1 MNPLSPLTYYRRH
14 RRSALL
20 LMALITLA
28 TMVLFTIV
36 GVLDSLTLQLDFG
49 YLSRISR
56 VRPDTGYALEPGVI
70 PQIQAHPDVERMIA
84 DNGLSIA
91 VPTLGGIGSMH
102 LMGVSQDDVQ
112 YLMEHCG
119 VRLKEG
125 RLLEPR
131 TDELMLSEEIAR
143 ALELEIGDRVA
154 RSINE
159 DYYEYVLEP
168 LVLVGILEGDP
179 LPSSGQVPVTGSGP
193 SVRVGFVSYEYL
205 DSHELYA
212 PRTVG
217 VLVAAREGRKGAVDE
232 FLEKTIVSAH
242 TEVETYRD
250 VIEVAAQARRFLY
263 LTFGI
268 VNCLVAIAVATVVG
282 VINQIALMRRV
293 SELGLLHALGHHKN
307 RLIRRLTLETAVV
320 TGLGWIVGLALGL
333 LILSWL
339 KANLYYARGMELNLA
354 NLTPLWFVIPI
365 PLMVVALAVL
375 GLKRLFARFDAVAIV
390 ERGKLATE
398 AGSKRQKA
406 KRSAHRPL
414 SFWIYYLRHR
424 RRGIVLVVSAAL
436 VIVGVALPVFLLS
449 AVADAMKPDFEYL
462 RYVSKVTPTSERT
475 VDSGV
480 MGQIRSHPT
489 VEHVI
494 PVISLGLGVDVPP
507 NGLMRTGI
515 YGVLEDDLLALVDLF
530 EMDVREGRLPRP
542 RSNEIALSES
552 VAMNRGL
559 DVGDRIGVPVDE
571 RGGFEPLDIDDIPT
585 EMVVVGIL
593 RQAQDKSLRQ
603 AQDKSLRQ
611 AQDKSLPPRA
621 APARSGQ
628 VLSSGAMWL
637 GLASYEYLE
646 SHELASSRLVYL
658 LVVPADGRKSGL
670 DAWLEESVASAQT
683 DVVTYNSEY
692 REHQQFV
699 RGLVLVFALT
709 GSITAIVAAIA
720 MATLNYIFLA
730 QRQEEFGILHAV
742 GRSRLWLVLR
752 TMKETGSVITV
763 AWLAGAAICCIGLI
777 CFQALVYAPK
787 GLSLNLLNPVPWL
800 LTLPIP
806 LAVVAVGTCTVAWT
820 LSKLDPVSI
829 VERRS

>member
-70 PQIQAHPDVERMIA
+70 PQIQAHPDMERIVP
-84 DNGLSIA
+84 DNGLAIA
-91 VPTLGGIGSMH
+91 VPTLGGIGSMY

-131 TDELMLSEEIAR
+131 TNEFMLSEEIAR
-143 ALELEIGDRVA
+143 ALELEIGDRVD

-159 DYYEYVLEP
+159 DYYEYVLES

-179 LPSSGQVPVTGSGP
+179 LPSSGQAPVTGAGP

-217 VLVAAREGRKGAVDE
+217 VLVAAREGRKEAVDE
-232 FLEKTIVSAH
+232 FLETTIVSAH

-339 KANLYYARGMELNLA
+339 KANPYYARGMELNLA

-398 AGSKRQKA
+398 AGSERQKA
-406 KRSAHRPL
+406 KRSTNKPL
-414 SFWIYYLRHR
+414 SFRIFYLRHR
-424 RRGIVLVVSAAL
+424 RRGLVLVVSAAL
-436 VIVGVALPVFLLS
+436 VIVGVALPVFLFS

-507 NGLMRTGI
+507 NGAMRTSI
-515 YGVLEDDLLALVDLF
+515 YGVLEGDLPALVDLF

-542 RSNEIALSES
+542 RSNEIVLSES
-552 VAMNRGL
+552 IAMNRGL
-559 DVGDRIGVPVDE
+559 RVGDRVGVPVDE
-571 RGGFEPLDIDDIPT
+571 RGESGLLDIDDIPT

-593 RQAQDKSLRQ
+593 RQVQDKSLQ
-603 AQDKSLRQ
+603 
-611 AQDKSLPPRA
+611 PRA
-621 APARSGQ
+621 ARARSGQ
-628 VLSSGAMWL
+628 VLSSGGMWL

-646 SHELASSRLVYL
+646 SHERASSRLIHL
-658 LVVPADGRKSGL
+658 LVVPADGRKNGL

-699 RGLVLVFALT
+699 RGLVLVFALI
-709 GSITAIVAAIA
+709 GSVTAIVAAIA

-763 AWLAGAAICCIGLI
+763 AWLAGVVICCIGLI

-787 GLSLNLLNPVPWL
+787 GLSLNFFNPAPWL
-800 LTLPIP
+800 LTFPIP
-806 LAVVAVGTCTVAWT
+806 LAVVAVGTGTVAWT

-829 VERRS
+829 IERRS

>member
-28 TMVLFTIV
+28 TMVLYTIA

-56 VRPDTGYALEPGVI
+56 VCPDTGYALEPGVI
-70 PQIQAHPDVERMIA
+70 PQIQAHPDVERMIS
-84 DNGLSIA
+84 DNGLTIA
-91 VPTLGGIGSMH
+91 VPTLGGIDSMH
-102 LMGVSQDDVQ
+102 LIGVSQNDVQ

-131 TDELMLSEEIAR
+131 TNEFMLSEEIAR
-143 ALELEIGDRVA
+143 ALELEIGDRVD

-159 DYYEYVLEP
+159 NYYEYVLEP

-179 LPSSGQVPVTGSGP
+179 SPSSGQVPVTGSGP

-217 VLVAAREGRKGAVDE
+217 VLVAAREGRKEAVDE
-232 FLEKTIVSAH
+232 FLETTIASAH
-242 TEVETYRD
+242 TEAETYRD

-268 VNCLVAIAVATVVG
+268 VNCLVAIAVAVVVG

-293 SELGLLHALGHHKN
+293 SELGLLHALGHHRN

-320 TGLGWIVGLALGL
+320 SGLGWIAGLALGL

-354 NLTPLWFVIPI
+354 NLMPLWFVIPI

-375 GLKRLFARFDAVAIV
+375 GLRRLFARLDAVAIV
-390 ERGKLATE
+390 ERGKLGTE

-406 KRSAHRPL
+406 KRSSNKPL
-414 SFWIYYLRHR
+414 SSWIFYLRHR

-449 AVADAMKPDFEYL
+449 AVTDAMKPDFEYL
-462 RYVSKVTPTSERT
+462 RYVSKVTPSSKRT

-494 PVISLGLGVDVPP
+494 PVMSLGLQVDVPP
-507 NGLMRTGI
+507 SGVRRANI
-515 YGVLEDDLLALVDLF
+515 YGVLEGDLLALVDLF
-530 EMDVREGRLPRP
+530 EMDVGEGRLPRP
-542 RSNEIALSES
+542 RSNEIVLSEP
-552 VAMNRGL
+552 VALNRGL
-559 DVGDRIGVPVDE
+559 HVGDRIGVPVYE
-571 RGGFEPLDIDDIPT
+571 RGKFELLDFDDIPT

-593 RQAQDKSLRQ
+593 Q
-603 AQDKSLRQ
+603 
-611 AQDKSLPPRA
+611 PRA
-621 APARSGQ
+621 ELSRSGQ
-628 VLSSGAMWL
+628 TLSSGAMWL
-637 GLASYEYLE
+637 GLATYEYVE
-646 SHELASSRLVYL
+646 SHELTSSRLVHL
-658 LVVPADGRKSGL
+658 LVVPADGRKNGL
-670 DAWLEESVASAQT
+670 DAWLEESVASSQT
-683 DVVTYNSEY
+683 DVVTYNSGY
-692 REHQQFV
+692 REHQQNV
-699 RGLVLVFALT
+699 RRLVLVFAVV
-709 GSITAIVAAIA
+709 GSVTAIVAAIA
-720 MATLNYIFLA
+720 MATLNYIFFT

-763 AWLAGAAICCIGLI
+763 AWLAGAVICCIGLI

-787 GLSLNLLNPVPWL
+787 GLSLNFFNPVPWM
-800 LTLPIP
+800 LTFPIP
-806 LAVVAVGTCTVAWT
+806 LAVVAVGTGTVAWT

-829 VERRS
+829 IERR

>member
-28 TMVLFTIV
+28 TMVLYTIV
-36 GVLDSLTLQLDFG
+36 GVLDSLTLQLDFS

-70 PQIQAHPDVERMIA
+70 PQIQAHPDVERMIS
-84 DNGLSIA
+84 DNGLTIA

-102 LMGVSQDDVQ
+102 LIGISQDDVQ

-131 TDELMLSEEIAR
+131 TNEFMLSEEIAR
-143 ALELEIGDRVA
+143 ALELDIGDRVD

-159 DYYEYVLEP
+159 NYYEYVLEP

-179 LPSSGQVPVTGSGP
+179 SPSSGQVPVTGSGP

-212 PRTVG
+212 PRTAG
-217 VLVAAREGRKGAVDE
+217 VLVAAREGRKEAVDE
-232 FLEKTIVSAH
+232 FLETTIASAH

-268 VNCLVAIAVATVVG
+268 VNCLVAIAVAVVVG

-293 SELGLLHALGHHKN
+293 SELGLLHALGHHRN
-307 RLIRRLTLETAVV
+307 RLIRRLTLETVV
-320 TGLGWIVGLALGL
+320 VSGLGWIAGLALGL

-354 NLTPLWFVIPI
+354 NLMPLWFVIPI

-375 GLKRLFARFDAVAIV
+375 GLRRLFARFDAVAIV
-390 ERGKLATE
+390 ERGKLGTE

-406 KRSAHRPL
+406 KRSSSKPL
-414 SFWIYYLRHR
+414 SSWIFYLRHR

-436 VIVGVALPVFLLS
+436 VIVGVALPVFLFS

-462 RYVSKVTPTSERT
+462 RYVSKVTPSSERT

-480 MGQIRSHPT
+480 MGQIRGHPT

-494 PVISLGLGVDVPP
+494 PVMSLGLQVDVPP
-507 NGLMRTGI
+507 SGVMRANI
-515 YGVLEDDLLALVDLF
+515 YGVLEGDLLALVDLF

-542 RSNEIALSES
+542 RSNEIVLSEP
-552 VAMNRGL
+552 VALNRGL
-559 DVGDRIGVPVDE
+559 HVGDRIGVPVYE
-571 RGGFEPLDIDDIPT
+571 RGEFELLDVDDIPT

-593 RQAQDKSLRQ
+593 RQAQDRSLQ
-603 AQDKSLRQ
+603 
-611 AQDKSLPPRA
+611 PRA
-621 APARSGQ
+621 ELSRSGQ
-628 VLSSGAMWL
+628 TLSSGAMWL

-646 SHELASSRLVYL
+646 SHELTSSRLVHL
-658 LVVPADGRKSGL
+658 LVVPADGRKNGL

-699 RGLVLVFALT
+699 RGLVLVFAVT
-709 GSITAIVAAIA
+709 GSVTAIVAAIA
-720 MATLNYIFLA
+720 MATLNYIFFT

-763 AWLAGAAICCIGLI
+763 AWLAGAVICCIGLI

-787 GLSLNLLNPVPWL
+787 GLSLNFFNPVPWM
-800 LTLPIP
+800 LTFPIP
-806 LAVVAVGTCTVAWT
+806 LAVIAVGTGTIART
-820 LSKLDPVSI
+820 LSRLDPVAVI
-829 VERRS
+829 ERR

>member
-14 RRSALL
+14 KRSALL
-20 LMALITLA
+20 LVALITLT
-28 TMVLFTIV
+28 TMVLYTIV
-36 GVLDSLTLQLDFG
+36 GVLDSLTLQLDFS

-70 PQIQAHPDVERMIA
+70 PQIQAHPDVERMIS
-84 DNGLSIA
+84 DNGLTIA
-91 VPTLGGIGSMH
+91 VPTLGGIDSMH
-102 LMGVSQDDVQ
+102 LIGVSQDDVQ

-131 TDELMLSEEIAR
+131 TNEFMLSEEIAR
-143 ALELEIGDRVA
+143 ALELEIGDRVD

-159 DYYEYVLEP
+159 NYYEYVLEP

-179 LPSSGQVPVTGSGP
+179 SPSSGQVPVTGSGP

-205 DSHELYA
+205 EGHELYA
-212 PRTVG
+212 PRVASA
-217 VLVAAREGRKGAVDE
+217 LVVARDGRKEAMDE
-232 FLEKTIVSAH
+232 FLETTIASAR
-242 TEVETYRD
+242 TEVDTHRD
-250 VIEVAAQARRFLY
+250 ILEVAAQARRFLY

-268 VNCLVAIAVATVVG
+268 VNCLVAIAVAVVVG

-293 SELGLLHALGHHKN
+293 SELGLLNALGHHRN

-320 TGLGWIVGLALGL
+320 SGLGWIAGLALGL

-354 NLTPLWFVIPI
+354 NLMPLWFVIPI

-375 GLKRLFARFDAVAIV
+375 GLRRLFARFDAVAIV
-390 ERGKLATE
+390 ERGKLGTE

-406 KRSAHRPL
+406 KRSSSKPL
-414 SFWIYYLRHR
+414 SFWIFYLRHR

-462 RYVSKVTPTSERT
+462 RYVSRVTSNSERT
-475 VDSGV
+475 VDAGV
-480 MGQIRSHPT
+480 IGQLRSHPT
-489 VEHVI
+489 VERVI
-494 PVISLGLGVDVPP
+494 PVMSLGLQVDVPP
-507 NGLMRTGI
+507 SGVMRANI
-515 YGVLEDDLLALVDLF
+515 YGVLEGDLLALVDLF
-530 EMDVREGRLPRP
+530 EMDVKEGRLPRP
-542 RSNEIALSES
+542 RSNEIVLSEP
-552 VAMNRGL
+552 VARNRGL
-559 DVGDRIGVPVDE
+559 NIGDKIGTPAYE
-571 RGGFEPLDIDDIPT
+571 RGEFERLDVDDVPT
-585 EMVVVGIL
+585 ETVVVGIL
-593 RQAQDKSLRQ
+593 Q
-603 AQDKSLRQ
+603 
-611 AQDKSLPPRA
+611 PRTER
-621 APARSGQ
+621 PRSGQ
-628 VLSSGAMWL
+628 TLSSGAMWL

-646 SHELASSRLVYL
+646 GHKLTSSRPTHL
-658 LVVPADGRKSGL
+658 LVVPADGRKDEL
-670 DAWLEESVASAQT
+670 DAWLEGSVASAQT

-692 REHQQFV
+692 REHQQIV
-699 RGLVLVFALT
+699 RGLVLVFAVI
-709 GSITAIVAAIA
+709 GSVTAIVAAIA
-720 MATLNYIFLA
+720 MATLNYIFFT

-763 AWLAGAAICCIGLI
+763 AWLAGAVICCIGLI

-787 GLSLNLLNPVPWL
+787 GLSLNFFNPVPWM
-800 LTLPIP
+800 LTFPIP
-806 LAVVAVGTCTVAWT
+806 LAVVAVGTGTVAWT

-829 VERRS
+829 IERR

>member
-28 TMVLFTIV
+28 TMVLYTIV
-36 GVLDSLTLQLDFG
+36 GVLDSLTLQLDFS

-70 PQIQAHPDVERMIA
+70 PQIQAHPDVERMIS
-84 DNGLSIA
+84 DNGLTIA

-102 LMGVSQDDVQ
+102 LIGISQDDVQ

-131 TDELMLSEEIAR
+131 TNEFMLSEEIAR
-143 ALELEIGDRVA
+143 ALELDIGDRVD

-159 DYYEYVLEP
+159 NYYEYVLEP

-179 LPSSGQVPVTGSGP
+179 SPSSGQVPVTGSGP

-212 PRTVG
+212 PRTAG
-217 VLVAAREGRKGAVDE
+217 VLVAAREGRKEAVDE
-232 FLEKTIVSAH
+232 FLETTIASAH

-268 VNCLVAIAVATVVG
+268 VNCLVAIAVAVVVG

-293 SELGLLHALGHHKN
+293 SELGLLHALGHHRN
-307 RLIRRLTLETAVV
+307 SLIRRLTLETVV
-320 TGLGWIVGLALGL
+320 VSGLGWIAGLALGL

-354 NLTPLWFVIPI
+354 NLMPLWFVIPI

-375 GLKRLFARFDAVAIV
+375 GLRRLFARFDAVAIV
-390 ERGKLATE
+390 ERGKLGTE

-406 KRSAHRPL
+406 KRSSSKPL
-414 SFWIYYLRHR
+414 SSWIFYLRHR

-462 RYVSKVTPTSERT
+462 RYVSKVTPSSERT

-480 MGQIRSHPT
+480 MGQIRGHPT

-494 PVISLGLGVDVPP
+494 PVMSLGLQVDVPP
-507 NGLMRTGI
+507 SGVMRANI
-515 YGVLEDDLLALVDLF
+515 YGVLEGDLLALVDLF

-542 RSNEIALSES
+542 RSNEIVLSEP
-552 VAMNRGL
+552 VALNRGL
-559 DVGDRIGVPVDE
+559 HVGDRIGVPVYE
-571 RGGFEPLDIDDIPT
+571 RGEFELLDVDDIPT

-593 RQAQDKSLRQ
+593 RQAQDRSLQ
-603 AQDKSLRQ
+603 
-611 AQDKSLPPRA
+611 PRA
-621 APARSGQ
+621 ELSRSGQ
-628 VLSSGAMWL
+628 TLSSGAMWL

-646 SHELASSRLVYL
+646 SHELTSSRLVHL
-658 LVVPADGRKSGL
+658 LVVPADGRKNGL

-699 RGLVLVFALT
+699 RGLVLVFAVT
-709 GSITAIVAAIA
+709 GSVTAIVAAIA
-720 MATLNYIFLA
+720 MATLNYIFFT

-763 AWLAGAAICCIGLI
+763 AWLAGAVICCIGLI

-787 GLSLNLLNPVPWL
+787 GLSLNFFNPVPWM
-800 LTLPIP
+800 LTFPIP
-806 LAVVAVGTCTVAWT
+806 LAVIAVGTGTIART
-820 LSKLDPVSI
+820 LSRLDPVAVI
-829 VERRS
+829 ERR